1 MTESIKCPSCGADLE
16 IKDGKNIAF
25 CPYCGSKVT
34 YDDGVERSE
43 HTERTIDE
51 AKIKEMELEAKRL
64 EFEERENIRN
74 DKESFKIMIFMAI
87 LAAACFLF
95 SGIAGAFHW

>member
-1 MTESIKCPSCGADLE
+1 MTESINCPSCGADLE

-25 CPYCGSKVT
+25 CPYCGSKVK

-64 EFEERENIRN
+64 EFEEREDIRN
-74 DKESFKIMIFMAI
+74 NKM
-87 LAAACFLF
+87 LAMFVLVFCVVPGAMFLLYGCV
-95 SGIAGAFHW
+95 SGLFH